1 MVAVFI
7 YLEIGR
13 GRTLIVGSSACSF
26 PAANKDWLRGRRSAV
41 RFFHIRLEVSQI
53 QIAYTSSMLT
63 LTIMSFVNCSLYV
76 YLSMELREDIAHCC
90 VAMGLCEM
98 REEFKRPGS
107 TGEVCIRNVGATK
120 RHTTCYT
127 FAIHQQRDKPV
138 GWCSGGRTPCR
149 IAICTLWILARHKD
163 QFDGY

>member
-1 MVAVFI
+1 M
-7 YLEIGR
+7 
-13 GRTLIVGSSACSF
+13 LIVGSSPCSF
-26 PAANKDWLRGRRSAV
+26 PAANKDWLRGRRSAM
-41 RFFHIRLEVSQI
+41 RFFYIRLEVSQI

-120 RHTTCYT
+120 
-127 FAIHQQRDKPV
+127 
-138 GWCSGGRTPCR
+138 
-149 IAICTLWILARHKD
+149 IAITAIIWRVLVTDLIALTSCNVVLVSHMSQLSPLGH
-163 QFDGY
+163 YL